1 MDLMYVSMLML
12 ILLITIIGVVGYPLL
27 PPNQYA
33 SLLADQSIDHSR
45 EKQVFTPCKKRF
57 LSRHDLRHSHDR
69 LFYKLFM
76 ITKAQ

>member
-1 MDLMYVSMLML
+1 MSNVNVSMLML

-45 EKQVFTPCKKRF
+45 EKQVFTPCNNI
-57 LSRHDLRHSHDR
+57 
-69 LFYKLFM
+69 FYHVM
-76 ITKAQ
+76 I